1 MATFFQ
7 KRMLLKGLL
16 SGETAY
22 TGPFHAMIDVTRRCN
37 LRCVGCRFHS
47 PVVHRS
53 SAADP
58 GVQDMS
64 WDVFENLCRQL
75 QAAGTRVLFLMGSG
89 EPLLHP
95 DIFRMITMAKELGLH
110 VTVISN
116 GTLVDE
122 AAANRLITAGTDV
135 LQVSLWALTEE
146 DYAEQYPGTDPQI
159 FYRVLQGLHR
169 LGLEKR
175 RRDVTLP
182 RVILHHPVNRR
193 NMHSIEAIADLASQV
208 GCHGISLSPFLSLQ
222 GRNRELLPS
231 GEEEQQLGIRLRA
244 LMHSLRRRGLTEN
257 IATVL
262 ERYAFVPLR
271 RKTSACY
278 AGWFHARVRVDG
290 TFVPCGTCDI
300 ALGRAGSQ
308 PFAEVWNGPAY
319 RRFRR
324 RARTYKGLLDLSA
337 KEGDCNYC
345 CYTRDNMRI
354 ERCVGGWLTLWLR
367 LRARFTHGDGDTPG
381 CGDSGRDGC
390 ERPQ

>member
-16 SGETAY
+16 SGATAY

-47 PVVHRS
+47 PEVHRS
-53 SAADP
+53 SPADP
-58 GVQDMS
+58 SVQDMS
-64 WDVFENLCRQL
+64 WEVFENLCRQL
-75 QAAGTRVLFLMGSG
+75 HAAGTRVLFLMGEG

-95 DIFRMITMAKELGLH
+95 DIFRMIALVKDLGFQ

-122 AAANRLITAGTDV
+122 AVANRLITAGTDV

-146 DYAEQYPGTDPQI
+146 DYAGQYPGTDPQN
-159 FYRVLQGLHR
+159 FHRVLQGLHG

-175 RRDVTLP
+175 RRDSILP
-182 RVILHHPVNRR
+182 RVILHHPINRP
-193 NMHSIEAIADLASQV
+193 NMHGIEAIADLASQA

-222 GRNRELLPS
+222 GRNRALLPS
-231 GEEEQQLGIRLRA
+231 GEEERQLGIRLRA
-244 LMHSLRRRGLTEN
+244 LKRSLRRRGLTEN
-257 IATVL
+257 IDTVL
-262 ERYAFVPLR
+262 KRYAYVPLE
-271 RKTSACY
+271 RKTAACY

-290 TFVPCGTCDI
+290 TFVPCGSCDI
-300 ALGRAGSQ
+300 ALGQAGSQ
-308 PFAEVWNGPAY
+308 SFAEVWNGPAY

-324 RARTYKGLLDLSA
+324 RARTYKGLLDLRA

-345 CYTRDNMRI
+345 CYTQDNLRI
-354 ERCVGGWLTLWLR
+354 ERWVGGWLALWLL
-367 LRARFTHGDGDTPG
+367 LRDKFTHTDGDILG
-381 CGDSGRDGC
+381 CRDSGRDGR